1 MGKGK
6 GKEVRGREKKAKET
20 VQDQGRKQKTQ
31 KKNTNPTGKYVAN
44 PQIAISELPEV
55 TLD

>member
-20 VQDQGRKQKTQ
+20 VQDQGRKQKNA